1 MLQTLHATWWAWA
14 ILALALAFLE
24 IIVPAFVFLGMTIG
38 AACVALVMLLGG
50 TGVIGAPVSLLLFAL
65 TSLVATLLLRRVF
78 ALPKGQVKTFDSD
91 IND

>member
-50 TGVIGAPVSLLLFAL
+50 TGSIGAPVSVLIFAV
-65 TSLVATLLLRRVF
+65 TSLVATLILRRIF
-78 ALPKGQVKTFDSD
+78 SLPKGQVKTFEGD

>member
-1 MLQTLHATWWAWA
+1 MLQTLNATWWSWA

-38 AACVALVMLLGG
+38 AACVAVIMLLCGADI
-50 TGVIGAPVSLLLFAL
+50 IGAPVSLLLFAF
-65 TSLVATLLLRRVF
+65 TSLVATLILRRVF
-78 ALPKGQVKTFDSD
+78 SLPKGQVKTFDSD

>member
-24 IIVPAFVFLGMTIG
+24 IIVQAFVFLGMTIG
-38 AACVALVMLLGG
+38 AACVAVMMLLGG
-50 TGVIGAPVSLLLFAL
+50 ADIIGAPASLLLFAF
-65 TSLVATLLLRRVF
+65 TSLVATLILRRVF
-78 ALPKGQVKTFDSD
+78 ALPKGQVKTFYSD